1 MSSKTSSKLFSPI
14 DLAGRTFANRIVV
27 SPMCQY
33 SAENGNATDWHLI
46 HLGMLAN
53 SGASL
58 LILEATAVEAA
69 GRITHG
75 DLGLYNDENEAALA
89 RVLASVRRYG
99 NAQIGI
105 QIAHAGRKAS
115 SQRPWEGGRALR
127 PDQDPWTTYAPSAI
141 PFAEDWHTPQ
151 AFAAQDFER
160 VRNAFVA
167 TAQRAVRLG
176 FDAAELHGAH
186 GYLLHAFLS
195 PLSNQ
200 RTDGYG
206 GDFEGRT
213 RFPLEVFD
221 AVRAVWPT
229 DRPLGFRLSASDW
242 IEGGWTVEESV
253 ALAKILKQR
262 GCDFIDASSG
272 GIALGAKIPLT
283 PGYQVPFAAQIRRE
297 AEIPVMAVGLIV
309 DPGKAE
315 RIVSEGEADFVAL
328 ARALLDEPHWG
339 WRAARELGG
348 EVAYPPQYARAAPEV
363 WPGHKFQ
370 EESSVMD

>member
-1 MSSKTSSKLFSPI
+1 MSSKLFSPI

-33 SAENGNATDWHLI
+33 SAENGNATDWHMM

-69 GRITHG
+69 GRITPG
-75 DLGLYNDENEAALA
+75 DLGLYNDENEAALG
-89 RVLASVRRYG
+89 RVMEALRRYG
-99 NAQIGI
+99 NAQLGI
-105 QIAHAGRKAS
+105 QIGHAGRKAS
-115 SQRPWEGGRALR
+115 AQRPWEGGRALK
-127 PDQDPWTTYAPSAI
+127 PDQGAWTTYAPSAI

-167 TAQRAVRLG
+167 TAKRAIRLG

-186 GYLLHAFLS
+186 GYLLHSFLS

-229 DRPLGFRLSASDW
+229 DRPLGFRISASDW
-242 IEGGWTVEESV
+242 IEGGWTIEELV
-253 ALAKILKQR
+253 ALAKTPE
-262 GCDFIDASSG
+262 
-272 GIALGAKIPLT
+272 GARLRLHRRVERRHSAGRQDPPDPRLPGPLRR
-283 PGYQVPFAAQIRRE
+283 PG
-297 AEIPVMAVGLIV
+297 
-309 DPGKAE
+309 
-315 RIVSEGEADFVAL
+315 
-328 ARALLDEPHWG
+328 
-339 WRAARELGG
+339 
-348 EVAYPPQYARAAPEV
+348 PPR
-363 WPGHKFQ
+363 
-370 EESSVMD
+370 SRDCR

>member
-1 MSSKTSSKLFSPI
+1 MPSTLFSTI

-33 SAENGNATDWHLI
+33 SAENGNATDWHMM

-69 GRITHG
+69 GRITPG
-75 DLGLYNDENEAALA
+75 DLGLYNDENEAALG
-89 RVLASVRRYG
+89 RVMEALRHYG
-99 NAQIGI
+99 NAQLGI
-105 QIAHAGRKAS
+105 QIGHAGRKAS
-115 SQRPWEGGRALR
+115 AQRPWEGGRALK
-127 PDQDPWTTYAPSAI
+127 PDQGAWTTYAPSAI

-160 VRNAFVA
+160 VLNAFVA
-167 TAQRAVRLG
+167 TAKRAIRLG

-186 GYLLHAFLS
+186 GYLLHSFLS

-206 GDFEGRT
+206 GDFAGRT

-229 DRPLGFRLSASDW
+229 DRPLGFRISASDW
-242 IEGGWTVEESV
+242 IEGGWTIEESV
-253 ALAKILKQR
+253 ALAKILKER

-283 PGYQVPFAAQIRRE
+283 PGYQVPFAAQVRRE
-297 AEIPVMAVGLIV
+297 AGLPVMAVGLIV
-309 DPGKAE
+309 DP
-315 RIVSEGEADFVAL
+315 
-328 ARALLDEPHWG
+328 
-339 WRAARELGG
+339 
-348 EVAYPPQYARAAPEV
+348 Q
-363 WPGHKFQ
+363 
-370 EESSVMD
+370 